1 LSPLLIGSLVAGGI
15 LILLSIGFINH
26 SLERTKLER
35 ARLTAE
41 LSARLKVCQTL
52 AFQLPGQFMSPDL
65 KKLLVSYEVHLL
77 EKLLRV
83 DRKNQRAQQAL
94 NSARQL
100 LTQADIPVD
109 NAPIKV
115 DNPIKAKDIRLQL
128 ENLHHLLNQMHR
140 DGLLDKNALQQW
152 ATLINQQLVATALD
166 MFQIVAEQAMRDQKP
181 RVAKLQ
187 YERAIAYLTQLNN
200 PAHNHELERYRQL
213 LKMAELATI
222 RTEQAQ
228 TDDANELTAGLQEL
242 EQSDAA
248 WKKKAVYDD

>member
-1 LSPLLIGSLVAGGI
+1 MSPLLIVSLVAGGI
-15 LILLSIGFINH
+15 LVLLGIGFINH

-41 LSARLKVCQTL
+41 LGARIKVTQSL
-52 AFQLPGQFMSPDL
+52 AAQLPGQFMSPDL
-65 KKLLVSYEVHLL
+65 KKLLITYEAHLL

-94 NSARQL
+94 NSAREL
-100 LTQADIPVD
+100 LAQPDMPVD
-109 NAPIKV
+109 NAPVKV
-115 DNPIKAKDIRLQL
+115 DNPIKAKDVRLQL
-128 ENLHHLLNQMHR
+128 ENLHHLLNQVHR

-152 ATLINQQLVATALD
+152 STLINQQLVATALD
-166 MFQIVAEQAMRDQKP
+166 MFQIVAEQAMRDRKP

-200 PAHNHELERYRQL
+200 PAHSQQLERYRQL

-222 RTEQAQ
+222 RSEQAQ
-228 TDDANELTAGLQEL
+228 TDDTNELSAGLQEL
-242 EQSDAA
+242 EQNDDA